1 MDSSSRESSVELQ
14 IVEDD
19 DELLDE
25 VLCMNNREIVESEQ
39 SGVKKEE
46 GDVEGSAWYEDNEDT
61 DVRRD
66 ENSRDRCD
74 DTRRGCESSNIK
86 YIEYKDNV
94 KNKPKNM
101 HIWRKRTRQDH
112 DMDHDV
118 DHDMDAKVS
127 RCRRYSSD
135 SSTTTN
141 SSESSKRQIEY
152 ETDPV
157 VLARRQKEIDYG
169 KNTIGYDRY
178 VQLVPKETRTHE
190 HPRTP
195 PKYIKYSRRG
205 WDGMVRLWRKQLHA
219 WDPPQENDKT
229 D

>member
-1 MDSSSRESSVELQ
+1 MRSFVISTKMDSSSRESSVELQ

-19 DELLDE
+19 NELLDE

-61 DVRRD
+61 DADRGN
-66 ENSRDRCD
+66 ENSSERCD
-74 DTRRGCESSNIK
+74 DTRRGCEGSNIK

-112 DMDHDV
+112 DV
-118 DHDMDAKVS
+118 DHAMDPYHMDAKVS

-178 VQLVPKETRTHE
+178 VQLIPK
-190 HPRTP
+190 
-195 PKYIKYSRRG
+195 
-205 WDGMVRLWRKQLHA
+205 
-219 WDPPQENDKT
+219 
-229 D
+229 